1 MIERETIRDAAATIM
16 PRDRE
21 TRVPECFHHGH
32 HIVRH
37 RPLRIWRVIRTRGR
51 TAAAAIAAQIRADH
65 GEALSQHRGDSAPHQ
80 MRLRETMQQQDG
92 QTGAEAAYEDA
103 GAGALHFERLER
115 LECRCRVR
123 HGWLP
128 GALVSLTNSDQRITP
143 SR

>member
-65 GEALSQHRGDSAPHQ
+65 GEALSQRRGPRPPHQ
-80 MRLRETMQQQDG
+80 LRLRETMPHTNQP
-92 QTGAEAAYEDA
+92 T
-103 GAGALHFERLER
+103 
-115 LECRCRVR
+115 
-123 HGWLP
+123 
-128 GALVSLTNSDQRITP
+128 LTHT
-143 SR
+143 